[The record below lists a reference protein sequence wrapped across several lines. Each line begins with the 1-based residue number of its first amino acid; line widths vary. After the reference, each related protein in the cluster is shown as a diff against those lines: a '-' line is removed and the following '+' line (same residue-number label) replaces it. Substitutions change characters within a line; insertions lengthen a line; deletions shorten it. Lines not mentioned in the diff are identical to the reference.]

1 VVKVARRPRSK
12 AVPHLMV
19 FVPVVIEVFEIII
32 TLFVV
37 VEVLEVVPIF
47 IVLI

>member
-1 VVKVARRPRSK
+1 
-12 AVPHLMV
+12 MV